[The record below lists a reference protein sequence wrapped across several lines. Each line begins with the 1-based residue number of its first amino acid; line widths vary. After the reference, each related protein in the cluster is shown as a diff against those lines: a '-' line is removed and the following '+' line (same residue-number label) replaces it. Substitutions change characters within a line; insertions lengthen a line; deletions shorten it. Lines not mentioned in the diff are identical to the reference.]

1 MCIWLPLEAATL
13 QVHIDKLLNHTLNTH
28 FLACMRAIADSV
40 RYCRKRSCDVTI
52 YIKVFSFCEPFLCS
66 FL

>member
-28 FLACMRAIADSV
+28 FLACMRAIADFE
-40 RYCRKRSCDVTI
+40 RYGRPNRL
-52 YIKVFSFCEPFLCS
+52 PFI
-66 FL
+66 